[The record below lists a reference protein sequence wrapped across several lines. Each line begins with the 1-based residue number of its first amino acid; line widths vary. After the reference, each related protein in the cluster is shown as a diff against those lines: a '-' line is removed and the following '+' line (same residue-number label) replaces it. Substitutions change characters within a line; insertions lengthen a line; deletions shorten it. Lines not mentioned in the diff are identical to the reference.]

1 MPSASPSQLVRWRL
15 VGYASLMA
23 SSALVRPQNDKWIA
37 GVCSGLAN
45 RFGLSTGV
53 VRLLF
58 VLFGLFG
65 AGEIAYIVL
74 WVLMPKG

>member
-1 MPSASPSQLVRWRL
+1 LP
-15 VGYASLMA
+15 MA
-23 SSALVRPQNDKWIA
+23 ASALVRPRNDKWIA

-45 RFGLSTGV
+45 RFGLSTGL

-58 VLFGLFG
+58 VIFGVAG

-74 WVLMPKG
+74 WVLMPKA